1 MRQKFRLNVRCA
13 FDGYFTLRAASK
25 TEAAQLVREQCGAVI
40 GNIQT
45 TLSDDAEIDWEFG
58 LHPDTMILQ
67 VETISDSN
75 S

>member
-1 MRQKFRLNVRCA
+1 MRQKFRLKVRYA
-13 FDGYFTLRAASK
+13 FDGYFTLRAASE

-45 TLSDDAEIDWEFG
+45 ILPDDAEIDWEFG
-58 LHPDTMILQ
+58 LHPDTRILQ
-67 VETISDSN
+67 IETVTNQN

>member
-1 MRQKFRLNVRCA
+1 MQQKFRLKVRYT
-13 FDGYFTLRAASK
+13 FEGYFTLRAASE

-45 TLSDDAEIDWEFG
+45 ILPDNAGIDWEFDH
-58 LHPDTMILQ
+58 HPDTTILQ
-67 VETISDSN
+67 VETISGQN